1 MKILIDGRGIN
12 KTGIGRYINNT
23 LRELLLIDKKND
35 YELLIRPE
43 DRAGLK
49 LSASNLELV
58 DADAKWF
65 GAKEQTELINIIN
78 NRKPDLVHFT
88 NFNFPVAYKG
98 KFVITI
104 HDLTLLNFKNYRPSA
119 ASRLLYK
126 LKDQVMRNVILKQ
139 GVKKASAVI
148 VPTRYVKDDVAKTF
162 KVPKNKIVVT
172 KEAVDMDFSSPAI
185 NLEKNG
191 INKPFVLYVGNAYPH
206 KNLERMVLAFGRLIT
221 KYLLDY
227 QLVIAGKKDSFHNS
241 LEQAIADANLQDRVV
256 FTGFVSDRELAGL
269 YKNSKLYIFP
279 SLSEGFGLPPLE
291 AMAHGLPVASSNATC
306 LPEVLGD
313 AAVYFDPRSDAEM
326 ADAMLSVLSDE
337 KLSND
342 LIKKGLKQV
351 KKYSWKQT
359 AKETLKIYE
368 KAMQNKK
375 QQ

>member
-1 MKILIDGRGIN
+1 
-12 KTGIGRYINNT
+12 
-23 LRELLLIDKKND
+23 
-35 YELLIRPE
+35 
-43 DRAGLK
+43 
-49 LSASNLELV
+49 
-58 DADAKWF
+58 
-65 GAKEQTELINIIN
+65 
-78 NRKPDLVHFT
+78 
-88 NFNFPVAYKG
+88 
-98 KFVITI
+98 
-104 HDLTLLNFKNYRPSA
+104 
-119 ASRLLYK
+119 
-126 LKDQVMRNVILKQ
+126 MRNVILKQ

-148 VPTRYVKDDVAKTF
+148 VPTQYVKDDVAKTF

>member
-1 MKILIDGRGIN
+1 
-12 KTGIGRYINNT
+12 
-23 LRELLLIDKKND
+23 
-35 YELLIRPE
+35 
-43 DRAGLK
+43 
-49 LSASNLELV
+49 
-58 DADAKWF
+58 
-65 GAKEQTELINIIN
+65 
-78 NRKPDLVHFT
+78 VHFT

-104 HDLTLLNFKNYRPSA
+104 HDLTLLNFKNYRSSA
-119 ASRLLYK
+119 SSRLLYK

-148 VPTRYVKDDVAKTF
+148 VPTQYVKDDVAKTF